1 MLAKCQR
8 EVTVF
13 TLARFLPRALPLLV
27 VVAMMP
33 APVPAAAWAAPPSLN
48 NESFTGGATLDTTGC
63 VLGSTFTFN
72 VSGTA
77 TGAYPGPYSEN
88 GSVTITG
95 ISPTGFTASFTISAT
110 SGPQSGDTV
119 VGMKMWAPPAGTVA
133 ICVDGLAVS
142 VNSTYSA
149 IITLPSAERFCDVGT
164 AVTNIG
170 LGLPGTF
177 TESFTSSLV
186 TATRMGPTSTCP

>member
-1 MLAKCQR
+1 M
-8 EVTVF
+8 F
-13 TLARFLPRALPLLV
+13 SLARFLSRALPLLV

-48 NESFTGGATLDTTGC
+48 QESFSGSATIDNSGC
-63 VLGSTFTFN
+63 LLGNTFTFN

-77 TGAYPGPYSEN
+77 TGSYPGPFSEN
-88 GSVTITG
+88 GSVTVTG
-95 ISPTGFTASFTISAT
+95 PFPTDFAASFSISAT

-119 VGMKMWAPPAGTVA
+119 VGMKVFAPPPGTLA
-133 ICVDGLAVS
+133 ICVDGLALS

-149 IITLPSAERFCDVGT
+149 IITLPSAEQFCDVGT

-177 TESFTSSLV
+177 TETFTSSLT
-186 TATRMGPTSTCP
+186 TATPMGPTSTCP

>member
-1 MLAKCQR
+1 M
-8 EVTVF
+8 F

-48 NESFTGGATLDTTGC
+48 GESVSGTGTLDTSGC
-63 VLGSTFTFN
+63 VVFSGPFSFN
-72 VSGTA
+72 VTGGSA
-77 TGAYPGPYSEN
+77 TGAYTGTFNEN
-88 GSVTITG
+88 GTVTADLAG
-95 ISPTGFTASFTISAT
+95 NATGFTASFSITAT

-119 VGMKMWAPPAGTVA
+119 AGVKMWAPPPGTA
-133 ICVDGLAVS
+133 LCIEGIALN

-149 IITLPSAERFCDVGT
+149 IITLPSLERFCDTGT
-164 AVTNIG
+164 AVTDIGVGG
-170 LGLPGTF
+170 LGHVS
-177 TESFTSSLV
+177 ESFTSSAT